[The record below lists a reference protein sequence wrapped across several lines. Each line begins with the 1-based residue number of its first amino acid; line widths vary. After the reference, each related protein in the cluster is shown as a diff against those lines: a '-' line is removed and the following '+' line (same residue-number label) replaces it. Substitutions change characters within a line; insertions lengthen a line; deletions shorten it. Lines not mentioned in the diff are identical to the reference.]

1 MKTLAFEEKLPTDT
15 FEEYDPNQMVIKI
28 NWWRIGIV
36 SLAEDV
42 LKPRYVKVFKETLMK
57 DFISLLSE

>member
-42 LKPRYVKVFKETLMK
+42 LKPR
-57 DFISLLSE
+57 

>member
-1 MKTLAFEEKLPTDT
+1 MKTLAFEEKLPIDT

-42 LKPRYVKVFKETLMK
+42 LKPR
-57 DFISLLSE
+57 